1 MLRGRHRGLPVA
13 IDRAVLLPSEYEE
26 HDNSDNEGS
35 DDIIGNGGKPSTK
48 IDDGQSIN
56 QRIDPYIS
64 ITEKSSEGIME
75 ERRKP

>member
-13 IDRAVLLPSEYEE
+13 IDRAVLLPSEYKED
-26 HDNSDNEGS
+26 DNSDNEGS
-35 DDIIGNGGKPSTK
+35 DDDIDNSDKPGTK
-48 IDDGQSIN
+48 IDGQPFN

-64 ITEKSSEGIME
+64 IIEKPREGIME